1 MKLET
6 NARMLKSALKTVA
19 RATRWSS
26 SIPVLG
32 TVLFDG
38 STVTACDL
46 DQEISV
52 TMPVKSAK
60 GSACIPH
67 KTLLNL
73 VSHLPGEEPVRI
85 EAGEQGATL
94 VFSSG
99 RYDLPAAPVPDF
111 PRLELS
117 GEAKSIAIDGD
128 GLKTALAFVS
138 PFMSTEETRYYLNG
152 VCLDVDDAVATDGH
166 RMGVHPLGFDG
177 GAFERAIIPHAVV
190 NALLLMPAPKAIS
203 IATEKRPMVD
213 IRMDGARIRAK
224 LIDGTFP
231 DWRRV
236 VPSMSPN
243 AAHATLDRASLMH
256 IAGRMA
262 SFGPSSGLSL
272 AWDAERLAVA
282 AKVWGG
288 EVTARETM
296 PVLSPSSGGN
306 GTYNAHYLKSVLQV
320 LRSEVVT
327 FKCQDAHSPS
337 AWSGDGDGYALLM
350 PMRTGEDA
358 LATNLLSQLTAGKRL
373 DEAA

>member
-6 NARMLKSALKTVA
+6 NARMLKSGLRAVGL
-19 RATRWSS
+19 ATRWSS

-38 STVTACDL
+38 NTVTGCDL

-52 TMPVKSAK
+52 TIPVKSAE

-67 KTLLNL
+67 ATLLSL
-73 VSHLPGEEPVRI
+73 VSHLPGDELVKI
-85 EAGEQGATL
+85 EAGEQGATF

-99 RYDLPAAPVPDF
+99 RYDLPTAQVSDF
-111 PRLELS
+111 PRLEMS
-117 GEAKSIAIDGD
+117 GAVKPIEIDGD
-128 GLKTALAFVS
+128 GLKRALTFVA

-152 VCLDVDDAVATDGH
+152 VCLDSDDAVATDGH
-166 RMGVHPLGFDG
+166 RMGVHPLGFSG
-177 GAFERAIIPHAVV
+177 GAFERGIIPHAVV
-190 NALLLMPAPKAIS
+190 GALLAMPAPMAMS
-203 IATEKRPMVD
+203 IATEKRPMVE
-213 IRMDGARIRAK
+213 IRMDGAKIRAK

-243 AAHATLDRASLMH
+243 AAHATLDRASLLR
-256 IAGRMA
+256 IARRMA
-262 SFGPSSGLSL
+262 SLGPSHGLSL

-282 AKVWGG
+282 AKVWGS
-288 EVTARETM
+288 EVTAREIM
-296 PVLSPSSGGN
+296 PVLSPSSGGK

-320 LRSEVVT
+320 LRSDVVT

-337 AWSGDGDGYALLM
+337 SWRGDGDGYALLM
-350 PMRTGEDA
+350 PMRQGDDA
-358 LATNLLSQLTAGKRL
+358 LATNLLSQLSAGKRL
-373 DEAA
+373 AEAA